1 MNPTKTTSGA
11 TKVLQ
16 ECGIRSCRIK
26 SLKLRRYIS
35 SSSLAETL
43 LLDGWYLGDEGRSEM
58 IKEFSDSGGVVAG
71 RCRLALVLKTF
82 FMIATPG
89 SQTSRGPRRILDN
102 TPSLPSRV
110 QNSLSSPPPLSR
122 GRVSLPG
129 KDAGVAGHR
138 AASALRG
145 FRGDGVRLVSE
156 VRLERVLQLA
166 QGRHQR
172 LQRKVSRAIGHV
184 HAGHVLKLARLADV
198 ALGR

>member
-110 QNSLSSPPPLSR
+110 QNSLSSPPPSFPRKGVTSGEGRGSR
-122 GRVSLPG
+122 RASRRVGPTRVSRRRGQACLRSSP
-129 KDAGVAGHR
+129 R
-138 AASALRG
+138 ASSPARSGPAPASAAKSIASDRP
-145 FRGDGVRLVSE
+145 RPRW
-156 VRLERVLQLA
+156 
-166 QGRHQR
+166 
-172 LQRKVSRAIGHV
+172 SRAETGT
-184 HAGHVLKLARLADV
+184 AG
-198 ALGR
+198 